1 MGPDTVPVEHGV
13 PEIEDDDDGDA
24 VSVPAGV
31 PVVVIESDGVVV
43 TVGVVRVEGVE
54 LLLPG

>member
-1 MGPDTVPVEHGV
+1 MPVEHGV
-13 PEIEDDDDGDA
+13 PVIEDNDDGDA